1 MNHGVWAASESWKG
15 QGNGFFSIEH
25 SEDLQNFKKKKKFY
39 CFKPLFVGICQSIHR
54 EHMLPGG
61 TRICAF
67 SRFPHWFFFQTSQ
80 NLPWKMLR
88 SQVSEAAPLWI
99 SKLPCPV
106 DQSLYLSLE
115 TRNSLSSSPS
125 TLSEG
130 DPSVSMFIPVC
141 SPWTEQL
148 GAGSLIEIFS

>member
-25 SEDLQNFKKKKKFY
+25 SEDLQNLKKKKKFY

-141 SPWTEQL
+141 SP
-148 GAGSLIEIFS
+148 